1 MPRRKPEIGEF
12 PEPQYYVDVTLS
24 EDRLNGSGRLVGKVR
39 ESNIEKTR
47 RAAASIFT
55 LSCFDKT
62 SSFYSV

>member
-39 ESNIEKTR
+39 ENNIEKTR
-47 RAAASIFT
+47 RAAARIFT
-55 LSCFDKT
+55 
-62 SSFYSV
+62 